1 MLFTARAFARAD
13 AAHLYSASQALM
25 VVWRR
30 WGKERAVWKWMSI
43 GTAEVLVVVAM
54 LLVDGDEREK
64 LEMSDE
70 SR

>member
-1 MLFTARAFARAD
+1 
-13 AAHLYSASQALM
+13 M